1 MMKIGASHH
10 IFVSLRKRS
19 NSFNKLIFPMIKQQH
34 IAGDGWCQPS
44 LSIYP

>member
-19 NSFNKLIFPMIKQQH
+19 NSFNKVIFPMIEPQH
-34 IAGDGWCQPS
+34 ITGAG
-44 LSIYP
+44 